1 MKLKLDSNISYALCL
16 EGGGARGAYQIGA
29 WKALREAGIKI
40 DAVAGTAVG
49 ALNGAM
55 IVMDQFDGMVHEWE
69 NIQYYK
75 VMDVDDNI
83 MSKLINREFASLDIH
98 KAALTFV
105 DFVKDHGFDITPL
118 YNRIKEGADE
128 NIIRA
133 SDKELYIVTYSVSD
147 RKTL

>member
-55 IVMDQFDGMVHEWE
+55 IVMDQFDSMVHEWE
-69 NIQYYK
+69 NIHVVCSCSEYNFS
-75 VMDVDDNI
+75 V
-83 MSKLINREFASLDIH
+83 SKCI
-98 KAALTFV
+98 
-105 DFVKDHGFDITPL
+105 FDILCHIAT
-118 YNRIKEGADE
+118 
-128 NIIRA
+128 
-133 SDKELYIVTYSVSD
+133 S
-147 RKTL
+147 